1 LYLIA
6 AMLMLSSFAPAIKQ
20 ILLQSGM
27 PALDLTCLR
36 IGVGWVFLFL
46 MAVTWDRYELSL
58 LTRRDVLKLALL
70 GIAGVGLPYAIAVW
84 SLVYTTVTHYVLIY
98 SLTPAITAGLSAALA
113 KERMTGLKSL
123 GIACSVLGC
132 LVAVTE
138 GLDDAT
144 GFARGDAL
152 ALLFALLI
160 AGFLVGSTQLVKR
173 YGAMTAN
180 TVMFGSSFLLLT
192 PLTFVLA
199 PPPPDPL
206 SLPAIGL
213 IVYVG
218 VATAAVFLLRYLA
231 LQSLSPSTV
240 GVFHNFVPIV
250 SIGMAALLLG
260 EALDLHTVIG
270 GAGILAGIEM
280 VRRG

>member
-1 LYLIA
+1 
-6 AMLMLSSFAPAIKQ
+6 MVMLSSFAPAIKQ

-36 IGVGWVFLFL
+36 VGVGWVFLSL
-46 MAVTWDRYELSL
+46 IAVTWDRYELSL

-70 GIAGVGLPYAIAVW
+70 GLVGVGLPYAVAVW
-84 SLVYTTVTHYVLIY
+84 SLMYTTVTHYVLIY
-98 SLTPAITAGLSAALA
+98 SLTPAITAGFSAVFA

-132 LVAVTE
+132 LMAVTE
-138 GLDDAT
+138 GLDAAA

-152 ALLFALLI
+152 AFLFSMLI

-173 YGAMTAN
+173 YGAMAAN
-180 TVMFGSSFLLLT
+180 TVMFGSSFFVLT
-192 PLTFVLA
+192 PLTFLLA

-206 SLPAIGL
+206 SLSAIGL

-231 LQSLSPSTV
+231 LQSLPPSTV
-240 GVFHNFVPIV
+240 GVFHNLVPIL

-260 EALDLHTVIG
+260 EALDVHTVIG
-270 GAGILAGIEM
+270 GAGILAGVEM